1 MQFLRKVLVFAAAA
15 SMPGLPVAAHHGW
28 AGQGNDLTELQGT
41 VHQAVN
47 LVNPHAGFQVM
58 ADGKVWDITLAP
70 PSRTQGAGLE
80 ASTLKVGDQVTVT
93 GNRNKDADR
102 HEIKAVRVSAG
113 GRHYDL
119 YPERLR

>member
-1 MQFLRKVLVFAAAA
+1 MPSIRNVQVFAVVA
-15 SMPGLPVAAHHGW
+15 SMSALPVAAHHGW
-28 AGQGNDLTELQGT
+28 AGQGNDLTEVEGT

-47 LVNPHAGFQVM
+47 LVNPHASFQVM

-70 PSRTQGAGLE
+70 PLRTEGAGLK

-93 GNRNKDADR
+93 GNRNSAADR